1 LELASQDPTLAPYTG
16 EQLRIASESANGL
29 LDLIGDVLD
38 ISSIESGQLTLA
50 PEPCELAPLLQSVAR
65 AFAGMAEQ
73 KGLNYRVEL
82 DPLPR
87 VLIDGPRLRQ
97 IVFNLL
103 GNAIKFTERGE
114 VSLQASLAGS
124 AEQPQLHLLIRDSG
138 VGVAPDK
145 LPGLFNPFYRAHDPY
160 QFAGTGLGLNI
171 ARMLC
176 QLMGGKIAVSSELGS
191 GTELRIRLPLTPL
204 APEPACEPLPA
215 PLDATSAMVPSPK
228 RPSPPAASGRLR
240 VLVVDD
246 NHANQ
251 VLLRQQ
257 LKHLGHEVSVRGNG
271 AEALRAIQNQ
281 DFDLIITDCQMPL
294 MDGFELTRRLRARGH
309 TLPIW
314 GFTAH
319 ATARERERCLAAGMD
334 ECLYK
339 PIGLARL
346 RTALASLEQS
356 GASALSPV

>member
-1 LELASQDPTLAPYTG
+1 M
-16 EQLRIASESANGL
+16 
-29 LDLIGDVLD
+29 LD

-50 PEPCELAPLLQSVAR
+50 PEPCELAPLLHSVAR

-73 KGLNYRVEL
+73 KGLSYRVEL

-114 VSLQASLAGS
+114 VSLQASLVGS

-138 VGVAPDK
+138 VGIAPTSCPGCSTL
-145 LPGLFNPFYRAHDPY
+145 LPRPRPY

-204 APEPACEPLPA
+204 APAPELACEPLPA
-215 PLDATSAMVPSPK
+215 PLDAESAMVPSPSG
-228 RPSPPAASGRLR
+228 RQPRPPA
-240 VLVVDD
+240 
-246 NHANQ
+246 
-251 VLLRQQ
+251 
-257 LKHLGHEVSVRGNG
+257 G
-271 AEALRAIQNQ
+271 A
-281 DFDLIITDCQMPL
+281 
-294 MDGFELTRRLRARGH
+294 GG
-309 TLPIW
+309 
-314 GFTAH
+314 G
-319 ATARERERCLAAGMD
+319 
-334 ECLYK
+334 
-339 PIGLARL
+339 
-346 RTALASLEQS
+346 
-356 GASALSPV
+356 